1 MGLYVLNLITYVL
14 KVMFCPVAFLY
25 VIPYSFVSA
34 LYDWLIENILTVI
47 EVKKIKNKKRFVG
60 STLTCSVVALQ
71 GS

>member
-34 LYDWLIENILTVI
+34 LYDWLIKNILTVI
-47 EVKKIKNKKRFVG
+47 EVKKKN
-60 STLTCSVVALQ
+60 ALWAAH
-71 GS
+71 